1 MYLLLAVALGGAFGA
16 IARFLSTEWFARW
29 LGTGFPFGTLF
40 VNVVGSFVMAVIVEL
55 LATKL
60 SANLE
65 LRAFLAVGLLGSFTT
80 FSTFSHD
87 VAVLYERGNLLAAGG
102 YMGASVAVS
111 LLALF
116 SGLWIT
122 RTILA

>member
-16 IARFLSTEWFARW
+16 VARHLSTEWFARSF
-29 LGTGFPFGTLF
+29 GTGFPFGTLF
-40 VNVVGSFVMAVIVEL
+40 VNVAGSFAMAVIIEV
-55 LATKL
+55 LATRL
-60 SANLE
+60 SPNLE

-80 FSTFSHD
+80 FSSFSLD
-87 VAVLYERGNLLAAGG
+87 VAALYQRGDLLAAGG
-102 YMGASVAVS
+102 YIAASVTTS

-122 RTILA
+122 RAVLA

>member
-1 MYLLLAVALGGAFGA
+1 MKLLLAVALGGAVGA
-16 IARFLSTEWFARW
+16 IARYLSSAWFARAF
-29 LGTGFPFGTLF
+29 GTGFPFGTLF
-40 VNVVGSFVMAVIVEL
+40 VNVAGSFVMAVIVEL

-60 SANLE
+60 SASLE

-80 FSTFSHD
+80 FSSFSYD

-102 YMGASVAVS
+102 YMGASVTMS

-122 RTILA
+122 RAILA